1 MGNQVFMQGNQAM
14 AESAIRAGCKLFFG
28 YPITPS
34 SEVPEYY
41 ARAMRERPEEGI
53 TFIQAET
60 EVAAFNM
67 VAGAAATGHRAM
79 TATSGP
85 GFSLGQ
91 EAMSYMSAAAL
102 PAVIVEIMRAGPADG
117 EILAAQ
123 GDYFQAVKGGG
134 NGDYHLLTF
143 APSSVQ
149 EFIDLMMGAYDKA
162 EKYRIPV
169 LFLAD
174 GIIAQMMEPVELPE
188 MVDYKVDPDEK
199 PWACTGWKPGDDPAK
214 RGIINSIYI
223 DTESL
228 AVHNDELQAM
238 YKNVVDNEQMWEA
251 YNCENAEYII
261 TAFGTVARIAKS
273 AIAELKEK
281 GINVGLVRPITVWP
295 FPYDAVREACCQPG
309 VKAVLD
315 VELNEGQMLEDVKLA
330 INGAKHVDFFGH
342 CGSQM
347 PSTDEIVTK
356 ILSMKEGK

>member
-1 MGNQVFMQGNQAM
+1 M
-14 AESAIRAGCKLFFG
+14 ALTLMKGSEAIAEAAIRAGARYFFG
-28 YPITPS
+28 YPITPQT
-34 SEVPEYY
+34 EIPEYMS
-41 ARAMRERPEEGI
+41 ARMPEVDGC
-53 TFIQAET
+53 FLQAES
-60 EVAAFNM
+60 EVAAINM
-67 VAGAAATGHRAM
+67 VYGAAGTGARVITSSSSPGVSLKQEGISYCAGAM
-79 TATSGP
+79 V
-85 GFSLGQ
+85 
-91 EAMSYMSAAAL
+91 
-102 PAVIVEIMRAGPADG
+102 PAVIINVMRGGPGLGNIQAS
-117 EILAAQ
+117 Q
-123 GDYFQAVKGGG
+123 GDYFQGVKGGG

-143 APSSVQ
+143 APASVQ
-149 EFIDLMMGAYDKA
+149 EAIDLMMIAYEKA

-188 MVDYKVDPDEK
+188 MVDYKVDPEEK

-214 RGIINSIYI
+214 RGVINSIYI

-238 YKNVVDNEQMWEA
+238 YKRVVENEQQWES
-251 YNCENAEYII
+251 YNCEGAEYII

-281 GINVGLVRPITVWP
+281 GIHVGLVRPITVWP
-295 FPYDAVREACCQPG
+295 FPAKAMHDACCQPS

-330 INGAKHVDFFGH
+330 LNGAKSVDFFGH

-347 PSTDEIVTK
+347 PSTTEIVEK

>member
-1 MGNQVFMQGNQAM
+1 M
-14 AESAIRAGCKLFFG
+14 ALTLMKGSEAIAEAAIRAGARYFFG
-28 YPITPS
+28 YPITPQT
-34 SEVPEYY
+34 EIPEYMS
-41 ARAMRERPEEGI
+41 ARMPEVGGC
-53 TFIQAET
+53 FLQAES
-60 EVAAFNM
+60 EVAAINM
-67 VAGAAATGHRAM
+67 IYGAAGAGARAL
-79 TATSGP
+79 TSSSSP
-85 GFSLGQ
+85 GVSLKQ
-91 EAMSYMSAAAL
+91 EGISYCAGAQL
-102 PAVIVEIMRAGPADG
+102 PAVILNVMRGGPGLGNIQAS
-117 EILAAQ
+117 Q

-143 APSSVQ
+143 APASVQ
-149 EFIDLMMGAYDKA
+149 EAIDLMMIAYDKA

-188 MVDYKVDPDEK
+188 MVDYKVDPEKK

-228 AVHNDELQAM
+228 AIHNDELQAM
-238 YKNVVDNEQMWEA
+238 YKEVVANEQMWES
-251 YNCENAEYII
+251 YNCENADYII

-295 FPYDAVREACCQPG
+295 FPYDAVHEACCQPS

-330 INGAKHVDFFGH
+330 LNGAKSVDFFGH

-347 PSTDEIVTK
+347 PSTTEIVEK

>member
-1 MGNQVFMQGNQAM
+1 MEKELWKGNEAV
-14 AESAIRAGCKLFFG
+14 AEAAIRAGCKLFFG
-28 YPITPS
+28 YPITPQNEIPEYLAQHLPKIGGCFLQAE
-34 SEVPEYY
+34 SEVAAINMVYGAAGCGKRVMTSSSSPGISLKQ
-41 ARAMRERPEEGI
+41 EGI
-53 TFIQAET
+53 TYLCGAELPCVIVNMMRGGPGLGNIQA
-60 EVAAFNM
+60 
-67 VAGAAATGHRAM
+67 
-79 TATSGP
+79 S
-85 GFSLGQ
+85 
-91 EAMSYMSAAAL
+91 
-102 PAVIVEIMRAGPADG
+102 
-117 EILAAQ
+117 Q

-143 APSSVQ
+143 APASVQ
-149 EFIDLMMGAYDKA
+149 EAIDLMMIAYDKA

-188 MVDYKVDPDEK
+188 MVDYKVDPEKK
-199 PWACTGWKPGDDPAK
+199 PWACTGWKPAK
-214 RGIINSIYI
+214 RGVINSIYI

-228 AVHNDELQAM
+228 AIHNDELQAM
-238 YKNVVDNEQMWEA
+238 YKEVVANEQMWES
-251 YNCENAEYII
+251 YNCEGAEYII

>member
-1 MGNQVFMQGNQAM
+1 MVQAH
-14 AESAIRAGCKLFFG
+14 G
-28 YPITPS
+28 
-34 SEVPEYY
+34 
-41 ARAMRERPEEGI
+41 
-53 TFIQAET
+53 
-60 EVAAFNM
+60 
-67 VAGAAATGHRAM
+67 
-79 TATSGP
+79 
-85 GFSLGQ
+85 
-91 EAMSYMSAAAL
+91 
-102 PAVIVEIMRAGPADG
+102 
-117 EILAAQ
+117 
-123 GDYFQAVKGGG
+123 GGG

-143 APSSVQ
+143 APASVQ
-149 EFIDLMMGAYDKA
+149 EAIDLMMIAYDKA

-188 MVDYKVDPDEK
+188 MVDYKIDPEQK

-238 YKNVVDNEQMWEA
+238 YKEVVANEQMWEEF
-251 YNCENAEYII
+251 NCENADYII

-273 AIAELKEK
+273 AITELKAQ

-295 FPYDAVREACCQPG
+295 FPYDAIRKVVDQPS

-330 INGAKHVDFFGH
+330 INGTKEVDFFGH

-347 PSTDEIVTK
+347 PTTAEIVTK

>member
-1 MGNQVFMQGNQAM
+1 
-14 AESAIRAGCKLFFG
+14 
-28 YPITPS
+28 
-34 SEVPEYY
+34 
-41 ARAMRERPEEGI
+41 
-53 TFIQAET
+53 
-60 EVAAFNM
+60 M
-67 VAGAAATGHRAM
+67 V
-79 TATSGP
+79 
-85 GFSLGQ
+85 
-91 EAMSYMSAAAL
+91 
-102 PAVIVEIMRAGPADG
+102 PAVIINVMRGGPGLGNIQAS
-117 EILAAQ
+117 Q
-123 GDYFQAVKGGG
+123 GDYFQGVKGGG

-143 APSSVQ
+143 APASVQ
-149 EFIDLMMGAYDKA
+149 EAIDLMMIAYEKA

-188 MVDYKVDPDEK
+188 MVDYKVDPEEK

-214 RGIINSIYI
+214 RGVINSIYI

-238 YKNVVDNEQMWEA
+238 YKRVVENEQQWES
-251 YNCENAEYII
+251 YNCEGAEYII

-281 GINVGLVRPITVWP
+281 GIHVGLVRPITVWP
-295 FPYDAVREACCQPG
+295 FPAKAMHDACCQPS

-330 INGAKHVDFFGH
+330 LNGEKPVDFFGH

-347 PSTDEIVTK
+347 PSTSEIVEK